1 MESISQRNEKD
12 YDSPYFKGTFPLG
25 ISHVLMTKIL
35 LCKWEVMLVNRNLQT
50 QSFFVVV
57 ELGFLQQWISC
68 VASVE
73 CVDFFFIES

>member
-1 MESISQRNEKD
+1 
-12 YDSPYFKGTFPLG
+12 
-25 ISHVLMTKIL
+25 
-35 LCKWEVMLVNRNLQT
+35 MLVNRNLQT

-73 CVDFFFIES
+73 CVDFFIES